1 MAYYYTCIP
10 YTYLYIQVYICIY
23 ILYIPYV
30 AMKLCT
36 PIKRWTMKEFLKVQ
50 PDNTRYK
57 HKIHTQQH
65 TQHTHTTTTHQHTHT
80 QRQGHVAKTVSNCNT
95 LLKCI

>member
-1 MAYYYTCIP
+1 M
-10 YTYLYIQVYICIY
+10 YTYNKYGILLYMHISYLYIY

-36 PIKRWTMKEFLKVQ
+36 PIKRRTMKEFLKVQ

-57 HKIHTQQH
+57 HKY
-65 TQHTHTTTTHQHTHT
+65 THQHTHT
-80 QRQGHVAKTVSNCNT
+80 HTYNNNKDT
-95 LLKCI
+95 

>member
-10 YTYLYIQVYICIY
+10 YSYLYIY

-36 PIKRWTMKEFLKVQ
+36 PIKRRTMMEFLKVQ

-57 HKIHTQQH
+57 HKY
-65 TQHTHTTTTHQHTHT
+65 THQHTHT
-80 QRQGHVAKTVSNCNT
+80 LTTTTRTRS
-95 LLKCI
+95 

>member
-1 MAYYYTCIP
+1 M
-10 YTYLYIQVYICIY
+10 YTYNKYGILLYMHTVFIFIYIY

-36 PIKRWTMKEFLKVQ
+36 PIKRRTMKEFLKVQ

-57 HKIHTQQH
+57 HKY
-65 TQHTHTTTTHQHTHT
+65 THQHTHT
-80 QRQGHVAKTVSNCNT
+80 LTTTTRTRS
-95 LLKCI
+95 